1 MFSKYG
7 QFFKNLSLVPYMKE
21 KKYTAYKCECGA
33 YSKSV
38 ESTIHT
44 FKKYEKEITYQNL
57 DR

>member
-1 MFSKYG
+1 M
-7 QFFKNLSLVPYMKE
+7 SLVPYMKE
-21 KKYTAYKCECGA
+21 KKYTAYKCECGV

-44 FKKYEKEITYQNL
+44 FKKYEIEITYQNL